1 MKKFVMNRDRK
12 FSIGM
17 LIFSL
22 LMMWQTS
29 QISAAYSNID
39 GSDPGSKLFPYIV
52 CILLFVCSIGKFI
65 TCNKPD
71 TSKFVGG
78 ATGLIR
84 IAKCLAILCLYTF
97 LLNKI
102 GFILVTFLATLTL
115 LYVMKLD
122 RKVRLPFAVLFSGV
136 TTAVLYILFQVVLQ
150 VILPTGTVWN
160 AFF

>member
-29 QISAAYSNID
+29 KISAAYSNID

-52 CILLFVCSIGKFI
+52 CILLFICSIGKFI

-71 TSKFVGG
+71 AGAFVGG
-78 ATGLIR
+78 PVGLIR
-84 IAKCLAILCLYTF
+84 IAKCLVVLCLYTF

-102 GFILVTFLATLTL
+102 GFILVTFLATLSL
-115 LYVMKLD
+115 LYIMKLD
-122 RKVRLPFAVLFSGV
+122 RKVRFPFAVLFSAV
-136 TTAVLYILFQVVLQ
+136 TTAVLYVMFQMVLQ
-150 VILPTGTVWN
+150 VILPTGTIWN